1 MQRLKKDDTVK
12 VRTGRDR
19 GKEGKIREILTAE
32 GKAIVAEVNVYK
44 KHVRAGQNV
53 RGNQARQAGII
64 DIEAPLRLS
73 NLTLVCASCGK
84 PTKVANRTLPTG
96 EKVRVCKLCGEET

>member
-1 MQRLKKDDTVK
+1 MSHIRKDDMVV

-19 GKEGKIREILTAE
+19 GKRGKVREILTKE
-32 GKAIVAEVNVYK
+32 GRAIVAEVNVYK

-64 DIEAPLRLS
+64 DIEAPVQLS
-73 NLTLVCASCGK
+73 NLTLVCAECGK
-84 PTKVANRTLPTG
+84 PTRVASRVLPTG
-96 EKVRVCKLCGEET
+96 EKVRVCKKCGEET